1 MTTISEENHRYYDF
15 FAVGL
20 FLLSAA
26 YFSYKLWDGSLYAWD
41 EGWYGEVAREAVE
54 GKEWLTFHY
63 NYQTWMQKP
72 PLFIWMVAA
81 AFKVFG
87 VNEFGERIPSA
98 MFGFGSVILLYFLA
112 RELFSSKRIAFL
124 SSLTLIGFAQ
134 FVKQSKMGMMDA
146 PLTFFILLAIY
157 FFWLGRKK
165 ERNLI
170 YVGIIT
176 GIAFMIKSFAAFQI
190 PMIIALFSLASGELR
205 RLANI
210 KFISGFVIGLVVCL
224 PWHLYQ
230 YHIYGKQFIDEYF
243 FRQIFARTIEPAD
256 NNAGNFLSYFK
267 VIIVKNIPLGMLSL
281 LAIPYILFSLRK
293 EEGDKRSALILLI
306 SSVTVIILLF
316 SLVRTKLGW
325 YILPVYPFLS
335 MLTAVSLTKFVGKAK
350 PTHRKKIPALII
362 IALTVIPIFR
372 FVLDKHRNLDYMP
385 ELKSVSLTIKN
396 HSGKSD
402 KLLLYGVAE
411 ETVIPFYSERGMYR
425 VGRDDLLAT
434 ASGTKHFICLME
446 KKDGFFEEL
455 KEKKYG
461 LTVLKDT
468 DDLILY
474 ERP

>member
-1 MTTISEENHRYYDF
+1 MTTNSIENHRHYDI

-26 YFSYKLWDGSLYAWD
+26 YFSYKLWGGSLYAWD

-87 VNEFGERIPSA
+87 INEFGERIPSA
-98 MFGFGSVILLYFLA
+98 IFGFGSVILLYFLA

-124 SSLTLIGFAQ
+124 SSLTLIGFNQ
-134 FVKQSKMGMMDA
+134 FVKQGKMGMTDA

-165 ERNLI
+165 ERNLV

-176 GIAFMIKSFAAFQI
+176 GLAFMIKSFAAFQI
-190 PMIIALFSLASGELR
+190 PMIIALFSLASGEIK

-210 KFISGFVIGLVVCL
+210 KFISGFVIGLVICL

-230 YHIYGKQFIDEYF
+230 YHIYGKQFVDEYF
-243 FRQIFARTIEPAD
+243 FRQIFARAIAPAD
-256 NNAGNFLSYFK
+256 NNAGNFLYYFK
-267 VIIVKNIPLGMLSL
+267 VLIVKNIPLGIASL
-281 LAIPYILFSLRK
+281 LTTPYILFSLRK
-293 EEGDKRSALILLI
+293 EEGDRRSALILLI
-306 SSVTVIILLF
+306 SAVTVIILLF
-316 SLVRTKLGW
+316 SLVRTKLPW
-325 YILPVYPFLS
+325 YVLPAYPFLS
-335 MLTAVSLTKFVGKAK
+335 MLTAVSLTKFAGKAE
-350 PTHRKKIPALII
+350 THRNKITALVI
-362 IALTVIPIFR
+362 IALTAIPILR
-372 FVLDKHRNLDYMP
+372 FVLDKHKNLDYMP

-411 ETVIPFYSERGMYR
+411 ETVLLFYSERGMYR
-425 VGRDDLLAT
+425 VSKDDLLAT
-434 ASGTKHFICLME
+434 ASGTRHFICLME
-446 KKDGFFEEL
+446 KKDGFFEKL

-461 LTVLKDT
+461 LTILKET